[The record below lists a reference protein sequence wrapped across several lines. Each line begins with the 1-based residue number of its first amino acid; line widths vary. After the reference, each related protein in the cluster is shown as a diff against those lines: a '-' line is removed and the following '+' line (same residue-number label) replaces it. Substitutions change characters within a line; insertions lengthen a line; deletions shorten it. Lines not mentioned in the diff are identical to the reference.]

1 MTKSAHKVITDLL
14 YLTEHVEGLELKPES
29 LPIFQTSAYTM
40 NSMDEVREV
49 YAKKEKGF
57 TYTRKRNPNR
67 TALERAITY
76 LEGGEDTL
84 CFSCA
89 MGAITTLLLK
99 ELKCGDH
106 VLCNANIYGET
117 KELLDD
123 ILAKFGVDCEYVDF
137 SDLEL
142 LARSV
147 RKQTRILFTEVLSN
161 PTLTLTDIEAAANI
175 AHENGALL
183 CVDNTFTTP
192 VAIRPYELGADYV
205 VNSLTKFLNGH
216 SDVSGGALTGSAQRI
231 GGMLSMGMKCGTTS
245 ASPFDA
251 WLITRGLQTMDL
263 RIKRQMENTVKLVQ
277 ALEQVPCVECVYHP
291 SAAGYRQRAL
301 AERMFP
307 DGQSTAIFSF
317 VVPEDPEKINA
328 FMKHLKFA
336 HYAPTLG
343 GVRTTLSHSVTSSH
357 AHMPDAERRKIG
369 ITPGM
374 IRVSVG
380 IEDADDLIEDFRQ
393 ALTVFE

>member
-1 MTKSAHKVITDLL
+1 MKKPSHKTITDLL
-14 YLTEHVEGLELKPES
+14 YIPDHVEGLTIRPEA

-40 NSMDEVREV
+40 HGMDEVREV
-49 YAKKEKGF
+49 YAKKERGY

-67 TALERAITY
+67 TSLERAITY

-99 ELKCGDH
+99 ELRCGDH

-117 KELLDD
+117 REVLDD
-123 ILAKFGVDCEYVDF
+123 ILGKFGVACTYLDF
-137 SDLEL
+137 SDLE
-142 LARSV
+142 AV
-147 RKQTRILFTEVLSN
+147 EQAVQPNTKIVFTEVLSN
-161 PTLTLTDIEAAANI
+161 PTLTLTDIEGVAQI
-175 AHENGALL
+175 AHKHGALL

-192 VAIRPYELGADYV
+192 IAIRPYTLGADYV
-205 VNSLTKFLNGH
+205 INSLTKFMNGH
-216 SDVSGGALTGSAQRI
+216 SDVSGGSLTGNAQRI
-231 GGMLSMGMKCGTTS
+231 SDMLGMGMKCGTTS
-245 ASPFDA
+245 ASPFDS

-263 RIKRQMENTVKLVQ
+263 RVKRQMENTKKLVH
-277 ALEQVPCVECVYHP
+277 ALEQFPCVERVYHP
-291 SAAGYRQRAL
+291 EAASYQQKEL
-301 AERMFP
+301 AAKMFP
-307 DGQSTAIFSF
+307 EGWSTAIFSF
-317 VVPEDPEKINA
+317 VVPEDMDGINA
-328 FMKHLKFA
+328 FMKRLEFP

-343 GVRTTLSHSVTSSH
+343 GIRTTLSHSVTSSH
-357 AHMPDAERRKIG
+357 AHMPDAERRAIG

-393 ALTVFE
+393 ALRVFC

>member
-1 MTKSAHKVITDLL
+1 MAESKSKAITDLL
-14 YLTEHVEGLELKPES
+14 YITEHVEGMALKPEA

-40 NSMDEVREV
+40 NSMDEVKAT

-76 LEGGEDTL
+76 MEGGEDTL

-89 MGAITTLLLK
+89 MGAIMTLFLH

-117 KELLDD
+117 EEILND
-123 ILAKFGVDCEYVDF
+123 ILKKFGVECDYVDF
-137 SDLEL
+137 SNLDEVV
-142 LARSV
+142 RSV
-147 RKQTRILFTEVLSN
+147 KKNTRILFTEVLSN
-161 PTLTLTDIEAAANI
+161 PTLTLTDIKSIAEI
-175 AHENGALL
+175 AHSNGALL

-192 VAIRPYELGADYV
+192 IAVKPYTLGADYV
-205 VNSLTKFLNGH
+205 INSLTKFINGH
-216 SDVSGGALTGSAQRI
+216 SDASGGSMTSSASRLEV
-231 GGMLSMGMKCGTTS
+231 MLKTGMKCGTTS
-245 ASPFDA
+245 ASPFDS

-263 RIKRQMENTVKLVQ
+263 RVKRQMENAVKLVR
-277 ALEQVPCVECVYHP
+277 ALEDIPCVEKVYHP
-291 SAAGYRQRAL
+291 SAHTYAQKAL
-301 AERMFP
+301 ADKMFRN
-307 DGQSTAIFSF
+307 GRSTAILSF
-317 VVPEDPEKINA
+317 VVSEDMEKINE
-328 FMKHLKFA
+328 FMKRLKFA

-343 GVRTTLSHSVTSSH
+343 GIRTTLSHPVTSSH
-357 AHMPDAERRKIG
+357 ASMPDEERRRIG

-380 IEDADDLIEDFRQ
+380 IEDADDLIADFRQ
-393 ALTVFE
+393 ALEVFA